1 MKARLRSIS
10 DLTAAEFLSL
20 RLLARGIPNLTIP
33 RTHQARLADLGLIR
47 FQAGKPLVTP
57 NGRMVARG

>member
-1 MKARLRSIS
+1 MTDRLRSIS

-20 RLLARGIPNLTIP
+20 RLLARGTPNLTIP

-47 FQAGKPLVTP
+47 VRAGKPLLTP

>member
-1 MKARLRSIS
+1 MTDHMLSIS

-20 RLLARGIPNLTIP
+20 RLLARGIPDLTIP
-33 RTHQARLADLGLIR
+33 RTHRARLADLGLIR
-47 FQAGKPLVTP
+47 FQAGKLLVTP